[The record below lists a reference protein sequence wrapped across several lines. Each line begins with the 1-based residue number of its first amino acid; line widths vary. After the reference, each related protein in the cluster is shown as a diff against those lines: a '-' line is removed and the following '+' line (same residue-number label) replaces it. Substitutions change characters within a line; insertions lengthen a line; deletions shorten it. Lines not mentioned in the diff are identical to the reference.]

1 MYLCIYV
8 FMYLCIKIIT
18 HFFILLMCILFF
30 LKLTHYKLSQ
40 YFAFLRNATYPK
52 SVGYF
57 FYRKEATMNA
67 LKKLSFCALLSLGLF
82 AQTAHAESFLDI
94 ADYPSWLK
102 VNFFKH
108 DHYLNQYVGSASIV
122 KERNDFYSNYIL
134 YDDKLPPEKNAEKI
148 ALLRA
153 RMNAYST
160 LESVLLTT
168 KMHNRI
174 VKALQTKNDAIND
187 LFGLVNF
194 LVSKSI
200 LAKRF
205 VDTTNHRVYVM
216 VQFPFIQPEDLI
228 AYFKA
233 KHINLSPTSTTN
245 LSAILNKALFHL

>member
-1 MYLCIYV
+1 
-8 FMYLCIKIIT
+8 
-18 HFFILLMCILFF
+18 
-30 LKLTHYKLSQ
+30 
-40 YFAFLRNATYPK
+40 
-52 SVGYF
+52 
-57 FYRKEATMNA
+57 MNA

-82 AQTAHAESFLDI
+82 AQTVHAKELKDTI
-94 ADYPSWLK
+94 NYPDWLK
-102 VNFFKH
+102 INLFDEKNPP
-108 DHYLNQYVGSASIV
+108 NQYVGSASISG
-122 KERNDFYSNYIL
+122 KRNDFYANYIP

-160 LESVLLTT
+160 LESVLITT

-174 VKALQTKNDAIND
+174 VKVLQVKNNVIND
-187 LFGLVNF
+187 LFGLVDF

-205 VDTTNHRVYVM
+205 VDATNHRVYVM

-233 KHINLSPTSTTN
+233 KRINLSPTSTTN
-245 LSAILNKALFHL
+245 LSAILNKALFHI

>member
-1 MYLCIYV
+1 
-8 FMYLCIKIIT
+8 
-18 HFFILLMCILFF
+18 
-30 LKLTHYKLSQ
+30 
-40 YFAFLRNATYPK
+40 
-52 SVGYF
+52 
-57 FYRKEATMNA
+57 MNA
-67 LKKLSFCALLSLGLF
+67 LKKLSFCTLLSLGIF
-82 AQTAHAESFLDI
+82 AQTAHAESLKDTI
-94 ADYPSWLK
+94 NCPDWLK
-102 VNFFKH
+102 INLFNNKNP
-108 DHYLNQYVGSASIV
+108 LNQYIGSASISG
-122 KERNDFYSNYIL
+122 KRNDFYSNYIP

-153 RMNAYST
+153 KMNAYST

-174 VKALQTKNDAIND
+174 VKTFQVKNDAINY

-194 LVSKSI
+194 LVDKSI

-233 KHINLSPTSTTN
+233 KRINLSLTSATN
-245 LSAILNKALFHL
+245 LSAILNKALFHI

>member
-1 MYLCIYV
+1 
-8 FMYLCIKIIT
+8 
-18 HFFILLMCILFF
+18 
-30 LKLTHYKLSQ
+30 
-40 YFAFLRNATYPK
+40 
-52 SVGYF
+52 
-57 FYRKEATMNA
+57 MNA

-82 AQTAHAESFLDI
+82 AQTAHAESLKDI
-94 ADYPSWLK
+94 TDYPSWLK

-108 DHYLNQYVGSASIV
+108 DHYLNQYIGSASIV

-134 YDDKLPPEKNAEKI
+134 YDDKLPPETNAEKI

-160 LESVLLTT
+160 LESVLITT
-168 KMHNRI
+168 KMRNRI
-174 VKALQTKNDAIND
+174 AKVLQVKNNVINY
-187 LFGLVNF
+187 LFGLVDF
-194 LVSKSI
+194 LASKSI

-216 VQFPFIQPEDLI
+216 VQFPFIQSEDLI

-233 KHINLSPTSTTN
+233 KRVNLSSTSTTN

>member
-1 MYLCIYV
+1 
-8 FMYLCIKIIT
+8 
-18 HFFILLMCILFF
+18 
-30 LKLTHYKLSQ
+30 
-40 YFAFLRNATYPK
+40 
-52 SVGYF
+52 
-57 FYRKEATMNA
+57 MNT

-108 DHYLNQYVGSASIV
+108 DHYLNQYIGSAIIV
-122 KERNDFYSNYIL
+122 KEKNDFYSNYIL
-134 YDDKLPPEKNAEKI
+134 YDDKLPPEKNAEKV
-148 ALLRA
+148 AFLRA
-153 RMNAYST
+153 KMNAYST
-160 LESVLLTT
+160 LESVLLT

-174 VKALQTKNDAIND
+174 VKVLQVKNDAIND
-187 LFGLVNF
+187 LFELVDF

-205 VDTTNHRVYVM
+205 VDSINHRVYVM

-233 KHINLSPTSTTN
+233 KRISLSPTRATN
-245 LSAILNKALFHL
+245 LSALLNKALFHI